1 MQTPDLR
8 NETQVSAPG
17 ASDVGHT
24 QTTLGKSAVDSVSSV
39 SKIGKQV

>member
-17 ASDVGHT
+17 ASDVGHP
-24 QTTLGKSAVDSVSSV
+24 QTTGKLCSRLSSV